1 MSKKQIQ
8 KNKGFTPLETVNFN
22 KFFNLFKMRNFKK
35 DGNNKTKF
43 LTGFT
48 LVELLITISII
59 GILSAVVLTSMS
71 GARNKA
77 KDGRRISDIKQ
88 IQLAL
93 ELYYDVHTS
102 YPVGDS
108 TVLYTDTGSGKPL
121 ASFLKISNDP
131 DGDPY
136 FYYGEA
142 QNYHLGASLQ
152 EYNRLLE
159 EDDDDTTGFDGRTTD
174 CDGTAGDDGC
184 YDVTP

>member
-8 KNKGFTPLETVNFN
+8 KNKGFT
-22 KFFNLFKMRNFKK
+22 
-35 DGNNKTKF
+35 
-43 LTGFT
+43 
-48 LVELLITISII
+48 LVELLITVAII

-102 YPVGDS
+102 YPVGAVDS
-108 TVLYTDTGSGKPL
+108 DVLYTDTGSGKPL
-121 ASFLKISNDP
+121 ADFVKISNDP

-136 FYYGEA
+136 FYYGVA
-142 QNYHLGASLQ
+142 QNYHLGAVLQ
-152 EYNRLLE
+152 EYNRLVE
-159 EDDDDTTGFDGRTTD
+159 EDDDDTIGFNGGTTD
-174 CDGTAGDDGC
+174 CASTVATGIDERC

>member
-1 MSKKQIQ
+1 MFQKQTQQ
-8 KNKGFTPLETVNFN
+8 KN
-22 KFFNLFKMRNFKK
+22 
-35 DGNNKTKF
+35 
-43 LTGFT
+43 GFT
-48 LVELLITISII
+48 LVELLITVAII

-93 ELYYDVHTS
+93 ELYYDVHTG
-102 YPVGDS
+102 YPLTGTLYVGDPR
-108 TVLYTDTGSGKPL
+108 PL
-121 ASFLKISNDP
+121 ADFLKISNDP

-136 FYYGEA
+136 SYYGVL
-142 QNYHLGASLQ
+142 QNYHLGANLQ

-159 EDDDDTTGFDGRTTD
+159 EDDDATTGFDGDSTD
-174 CDGTAGDDGC
+174 CAGTSSGTDGC

>member
-1 MSKKQIQ
+1 MKSVNKTE
-8 KNKGFTPLETVNFN
+8 KNKN
-22 KFFNLFKMRNFKK
+22 RY
-35 DGNNKTKF
+35 

-48 LVELLITISII
+48 LVELLITVAII

-93 ELYYDVHTS
+93 ELYYDVNTE
-102 YPVGDS
+102 YPATGTLYGDP
-108 TVLYTDTGSGKPL
+108 KPL
-121 ASFLKISNDP
+121 VSFLKISNDP

-136 FYYGEA
+136 FYWSDG
-142 QNYHLGASLQ
+142 QNYHLGAVLQ
-152 EYNRLLE
+152 EYNKLI
-159 EDDDDTTGFDGRTTD
+159 EDDDDAITGFVGYTTD
-174 CDGTAGDDGC
+174 CAGTTPPTDIAERC